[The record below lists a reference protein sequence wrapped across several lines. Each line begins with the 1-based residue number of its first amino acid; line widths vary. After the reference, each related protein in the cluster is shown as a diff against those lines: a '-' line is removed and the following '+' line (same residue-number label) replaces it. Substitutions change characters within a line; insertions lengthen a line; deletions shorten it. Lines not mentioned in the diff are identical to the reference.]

1 VKYHLLGI
9 SACRVRL
16 AARHAGRHRPPRDRR
31 ADEHRAEEREE
42 VRADVVE
49 EDRLLGSLR
58 RRAALEDGRLHAAV
72 LVESAMR
79 FLLMILVA
87 LALGAEAKTVRS
99 AGAKARF
106 AREHP
111 CPATGRRLTS
121 CPGYVIDHIDAAVR
135 RRRRRAREHAMADC
149 RGREG
154 EGPLGTRALPAATL
168 RASHGRRAQ
177 CRPNCPLTSP
187 P

>member
-1 VKYHLLGI
+1 VKYHLLGE
-9 SACRVRL
+9 SALAGCRL

-31 ADEHRAEEREE
+31 ADEHGAEEREE

-121 CPGYVIDHIDAAVR
+121 CPGYVIDHIEPLCAGGEDAPANMQWQTVADAKVKDRWEREFCRRLHSGLPTGGEPNVVR
-135 RRRRRAREHAMADC
+135 TA
-149 RGREG
+149 
-154 EGPLGTRALPAATL
+154 P
-168 RASHGRRAQ
+168 
-177 CRPNCPLTSP
+177 
-187 P
+187 